1 MTTALDLHGPL
12 REHLLTGSTL
22 TGLVGQRIHFAKA
35 PADTSAPYV
44 LYKVRLARHE
54 YGFGG
59 PDVGQTS
66 DVVLDLHIV
75 TEDASSDTSAL
86 SDIAA
91 ALHVLMLA
99 WSSPAGWSIRNIELE
114 QERAD
119 AFGESGRFYETFTM
133 SYRVLL
139 ESA

>member
-35 PADTSAPYV
+35 PTDTRAPYV
-44 LYKVRLARHE
+44 LYRIRQAKHE

-59 PDVGQTS
+59 AGQTS
-66 DVVLDLHIV
+66 DVILDLHIV
-75 TEDASSDTSAL
+75 EEDASSDTSAL

-133 SYRVLL
+133 AYRLLL
-139 ESA
+139 EAV

>member
-44 LYKVRLARHE
+44 LYRVRRASHD

-59 PDVGQTS
+59 AGQTS
-66 DVVLDLHIV
+66 DVILDLHIV

-114 QERAD
+114 SERAD
-119 AFGESGRFYETFTM
+119 AFGEAGRFYETFTM
-133 SYRVLL
+133 SYHVIL
-139 ESA
+139 EAT

>member
-1 MTTALDLHGPL
+1 MTALDLHGPL

-35 PADTSAPYV
+35 PADTSAPYL
-44 LYKVRLARHE
+44 LYRVRQARHDST
-54 YGFGG
+54 FGG
-59 PDVGQTS
+59 SDAGRTS
-66 DVVLDLHIV
+66 DVIMDLHIV
-75 TEDASSDTSAL
+75 QEDASSDTSAL

-114 QERAD
+114 SERAD
-119 AFGESGRFYETFTM
+119 AFAEAGRFYETFTM
-133 SYRVLL
+133 SYRLLL
-139 ESA
+139 EGV